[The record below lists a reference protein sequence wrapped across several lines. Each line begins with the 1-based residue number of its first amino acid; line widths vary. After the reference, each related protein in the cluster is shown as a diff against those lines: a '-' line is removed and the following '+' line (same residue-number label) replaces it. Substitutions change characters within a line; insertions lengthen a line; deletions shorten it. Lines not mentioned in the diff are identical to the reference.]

1 VIETKNVE
9 PISTTDEIETERE
22 RVVFS
27 SLAFSWTMI
36 DFHVCAQLA
45 EERKTRAGSAAA
57 AHIYAYMQENCNNN
71 NNKRAPYKSN
81 GVVVQ
86 V

>member
-1 VIETKNVE
+1 
-9 PISTTDEIETERE
+9 
-22 RVVFS
+22 
-27 SLAFSWTMI
+27 MI

-45 EERKTRAGSAAA
+45 EKRKKSAGSAAA
-57 AHIYAYMQENCNNN
+57 ADIYAYMQENCNNN
-71 NNKRAPYKSN
+71 YKRAPYKSN

>member
-1 VIETKNVE
+1 
-9 PISTTDEIETERE
+9 
-22 RVVFS
+22 
-27 SLAFSWTMI
+27 MI